1 MYIVSPDGVTLL
13 SNRELCKEESQAASN
28 LNKVRSS
35 TCDCDAGVLPAPD
48 AGTPFP
54 TIRIEL
60 TSKTTYFKL
69 AYVFRNI

>member
-35 TCDCDAGVLPAPD
+35 IFDCDAGVLPAPD

-54 TIRIEL
+54 TIKMEITFE
-60 TSKTTYFKL
+60 TTYFEL
-69 AYVFRNI
+69 ACVP